1 MKKLIVILMTSVL
14 SLQAAPAVVAKQK
27 GNWDDVKAMINRSV
41 AVKTKTGETHY
52 GLVQSADD
60 AGITIQIA
68 GQDDF
73 TPQEINVQRDDVARV
88 WRATLRFGQRNITKA
103 AWLGAGAGVG
113 VGMAAAA
120 IKGSTG
126 SSDPPTWVALYPFFG
141 AGAGAVAGAFWK
153 KKHKKQEL
161 VYSI

>member
-1 MKKLIVILMTSVL
+1 MKKLIAILMTSVL
-14 SLQAAPAVVAKQK
+14 LIQIAPAVSAKQK
-27 GNWDDVKAMINRSV
+27 GNWDMVKAMANRSV

-73 TPQEINVQRDDVARV
+73 TSQEINVRRDEVARV
-88 WRATLRFGQRNITKA
+88 WRATLRFNQRNITKA
-103 AWLGAGAGVG
+103 AWIGAGAGVG
-113 VGMAAAA
+113 VGIAAAA

-141 AGAGAVAGAFWK
+141 AGAGAVVGAFWK
-153 KKHKKQEL
+153 KKHKKHEL